1 MNERQK
7 IAAIR
12 IAAEKK
18 NEQDMKWYSYILDSI
33 HSDDVDVSVMSD
45 KMKLEFAFD
54 MFYEEMVKNNKRR
67 LSFFSLLTDWL
78 QGLCSTVNIAF
89 TDYDIMQ
96 IGEMWKSDD
105 PCFVENWFKNI
116 AKKMLELADILGV
129 NTDKY
134 FY

>member
-12 IAAEKK
+12 AAAEK
-18 NEQDMKWYSYILDSI
+18 NEQNMKWYSYILDSI

-45 KMKLEFAFD
+45 KMKIEFAFK
-54 MFYEEMVKNNKRR
+54 MFHEEKVKNNNRR
-67 LSFFSLLTDWL
+67 MSILGLLTDWL

-96 IGEMWKSDD
+96 IGKMWKSHD
-105 PCFVENWFKNI
+105 PYFVENWFCNI
-116 AKKMLELADILGV
+116 ARKMIELAHILGV

>member
-12 IAAEKK
+12 TAAEM
-18 NEQDMKWYSYILDSI
+18 NEQNMKWYSYILDSI
-33 HSDDVDVSVMSD
+33 QSDDVDVSVMSD
-45 KMKLEFAFD
+45 KMKIEFAFD
-54 MFYEEMVKNNKRR
+54 MFNKEMVKNNNSR
-67 LSFFSLLTDWL
+67 LSLHGLLTDWL

-89 TDYDIMQ
+89 MDYDIMQ
-96 IGEMWKSDD
+96 IGKMWKSHD
-105 PCFVENWFKNI
+105 PKFVENWFSNT
-116 AKKMLELADILGV
+116 ARKMIELAHILGV

>member
-12 IAAEKK
+12 TAAEM
-18 NEQDMKWYSYILDSI
+18 NEQNMKWYSYILDSI

-45 KMKLEFAFD
+45 KMKIEFAFK
-54 MFYEEMVKNNKRR
+54 MFHEEMVKNNNRGISI
-67 LSFFSLLTDWL
+67 LGLLTDWL

-96 IGEMWKSDD
+96 IGKMWKSHD
-105 PCFVENWFKNI
+105 PYFVENWFKNI
-116 AKKMLELADILGV
+116 AKKMIELAYILGV
-129 NTDKY
+129 YTDKY
-134 FY
+134 FYY

>member
-12 IAAEKK
+12 TAAEM
-18 NEQDMKWYSYILDSI
+18 NEQNMKWYSYILDSI
-33 HSDDVDVSVMSD
+33 QSDDVDVSVMSD
-45 KMKLEFAFD
+45 KMKIEFAFD
-54 MFYEEMVKNNKRR
+54 MFNKEMVKNNNSR
-67 LSFFSLLTDWL
+67 LSLHSLLTDWL

-89 TDYDIMQ
+89 MDYDIMQ
-96 IGEMWKSDD
+96 IGKMWKSHD
-105 PCFVENWFKNI
+105 PKFVENWFSNT
-116 AKKMLELADILGV
+116 ARKMIELAHILGV

>member
-12 IAAEKK
+12 SAAEM
-18 NEQDMKWYSYILDSI
+18 NEQNMKWYSYILDSI

-45 KMKLEFAFD
+45 KMKIEFAFK
-54 MFYEEMVKNNKRR
+54 MFHEEMVKNNNRGISI
-67 LSFFSLLTDWL
+67 LGLLTDWL

-96 IGEMWKSDD
+96 IGKMWKIHD
-105 PCFVENWFKNI
+105 PYFVENWFKNI
-116 AKKMLELADILGV
+116 AKKMIELAYILGV
-129 NTDKY
+129 YTNKY

>member
-12 IAAEKK
+12 RAAEM
-18 NEQDMKWYSYILDSI
+18 NEQNMKWYSYILDSI
-33 HSDDVDVSVMSD
+33 QSNDVDVSVMSD
-45 KMKLEFAFD
+45 KMKIEFAFK
-54 MFYEEMVKNNKRR
+54 MFHEEMVKNNNCRM
-67 LSFFSLLTDWL
+67 SIFGLLTDWL

-96 IGEMWKSDD
+96 IGKMWKSHD
-105 PCFVENWFKNI
+105 PYFVENWFKNI
-116 AKKMLELADILGV
+116 AKKMIELAYILGV
-129 NTDKY
+129 YTDKY

>member
-12 IAAEKK
+12 TAAEM
-18 NEQDMKWYSYILDSI
+18 NEQNMKWYSYILDSI
-33 HSDDVDVSVMSD
+33 RSDDVDVSVMSD
-45 KMKLEFAFD
+45 KMKIDFAFK
-54 MFYEEMVKNNKRR
+54 MFHEEMVKNNNRR
-67 LSFFSLLTDWL
+67 MSILGLLTDWL

-96 IGEMWKSDD
+96 IGKMWKSHD
-105 PCFVENWFKNI
+105 PYFVENWFKNI
-116 AKKMLELADILGV
+116 AKKMIELAYILGV
-129 NTDKY
+129 YTDKY

>member
-12 IAAEKK
+12 SAAEM
-18 NEQDMKWYSYILDSI
+18 NEQNMKWYSYILDSI

-45 KMKLEFAFD
+45 KMKIEFAFK
-54 MFYEEMVKNNKRR
+54 MFHEEMVKNNNRGISI
-67 LSFFSLLTDWL
+67 LGLLTDWL

-96 IGEMWKSDD
+96 IGKMWKSHD
-105 PCFVENWFKNI
+105 PYFVENWFKNI
-116 AKKMLELADILGV
+116 AKKMIELAYILGV
-129 NTDKY
+129 YTDKY

>member
-12 IAAEKK
+12 AAAEK

-45 KMKLEFAFD
+45 KMKIEFAFK
-54 MFYEEMVKNNKRR
+54 MFHEEMVKNNNRR
-67 LSFFSLLTDWL
+67 TSILGLLTDWL

-96 IGEMWKSDD
+96 IGKMWKSHD
-105 PCFVENWFKNI
+105 PYFVENWFCNI
-116 AKKMLELADILGV
+116 ARKMIELAHILGV

>member
-12 IAAEKK
+12 TAAEM
-18 NEQDMKWYSYILDSI
+18 NEQNKKWYSYILDSI
-33 HSDDVDVSVMSD
+33 SSDDVDVSVMSD
-45 KMKLEFAFD
+45 KMKIEFAFK
-54 MFYEEMVKNNKRR
+54 MFHEEMVKNNNRR
-67 LSFFSLLTDWL
+67 MSILGLLTDWL

-96 IGEMWKSDD
+96 IGKMWKIHD
-105 PCFVENWFKNI
+105 PYFVENWFKNI
-116 AKKMLELADILGV
+116 AKKMLELAYILGV

-134 FY
+134 LY

>member
-12 IAAEKK
+12 RAAEI
-18 NEQDMKWYSYILDSI
+18 NELNKKWYSYILDSI
-33 HSDDVDVSVMSD
+33 HSDDVDVSVLSD
-45 KMKLEFAFD
+45 KMKIEFAFK
-54 MFYEEMVKNNKRR
+54 MFHEEMVKNDKRR
-67 LSFFSLLTDWL
+67 LSRLILLTDWL

-89 TDYDIMQ
+89 ADYDIMQ
-96 IGEMWKSDD
+96 IGKMWKIHD
-105 PCFVENWFKNI
+105 PYFVENWFKNI
-116 AKKMLELADILGV
+116 AKKMIELAHILGV

>member
-12 IAAEKK
+12 AAAEK
-18 NEQDMKWYSYILDSI
+18 NEQNMKWYSYILDSI

-45 KMKLEFAFD
+45 KMKIEFAFK
-54 MFYEEMVKNNKRR
+54 MFHEEMVKNNNRVISI
-67 LSFFSLLTDWL
+67 LGLLTDWL

-96 IGEMWKSDD
+96 IGKMWKIHD
-105 PCFVENWFKNI
+105 PYFVENWFKNI
-116 AKKMLELADILGV
+116 AKKMIELAYILGV
-129 NTDKY
+129 YTDKY

>member
-12 IAAEKK
+12 TAAEM
-18 NEQDMKWYSYILDSI
+18 NEQNKKWYSYILDSI
-33 HSDDVDVSVMSD
+33 SSDDVDVSVMSD
-45 KMKLEFAFD
+45 KMKIEFAFK
-54 MFYEEMVKNNKRR
+54 MFHEEMVKNNNRR
-67 LSFFSLLTDWL
+67 ISILGLLTDWL

-96 IGEMWKSDD
+96 IGKMWKIHD
-105 PCFVENWFKNI
+105 PYFVENWFKNI
-116 AKKMLELADILGV
+116 AKKMLELAHILGV

>member
-1 MNERQK
+1 MNERNE

-12 IAAEKK
+12 AAAEMS
-18 NEQDMKWYSYILDSI
+18 EQNMKWYSYILDSI
-33 HSDDVDVSVMSD
+33 NSDDVDVSVLSD
-45 KMKLEFAFD
+45 KMKIEFAFE
-54 MFYEEMVKNNKRR
+54 MFHEEMVKNNNRVISI
-67 LSFFSLLTDWL
+67 LGLLTDWL

-96 IGEMWKSDD
+96 IGKMWKIRD
-105 PCFVENWFKNI
+105 PYFVENWFKNI
-116 AKKMLELADILGV
+116 AKKMIELAHILGV

>member
-12 IAAEKK
+12 TAAEM
-18 NEQDMKWYSYILDSI
+18 NEQNMKWYSYILDSI
-33 HSDDVDVSVMSD
+33 QSDDVDVSVMSD
-45 KMKLEFAFD
+45 KMKIEFAFD
-54 MFYEEMVKNNKRR
+54 MFNKEMVKNNNSR
-67 LSFFSLLTDWL
+67 LSLHSLLTDWL

-96 IGEMWKSDD
+96 IGKMWKSHD
-105 PCFVENWFKNI
+105 PYFVENWFCNT
-116 AKKMLELADILGV
+116 ARKMIELAHILGV

>member
-12 IAAEKK
+12 TAAEM
-18 NEQDMKWYSYILDSI
+18 NEQNMKWYSYILDSI
-33 HSDDVDVSVMSD
+33 QSDDVDVSVMSD
-45 KMKLEFAFD
+45 KMKIEFAFE
-54 MFYEEMVKNNKRR
+54 MFNKEMVKNNNSR
-67 LSFFSLLTDWL
+67 LSILSLLTDWL

-89 TDYDIMQ
+89 ADYDIMQ
-96 IGEMWKSDD
+96 IGKMWKSHD
-105 PCFVENWFKNI
+105 PKFVENWFSNT
-116 AKKMLELADILGV
+116 ARKMIELAHILGV